1 MSDILILFVIVF
13 FVVLFGLTSIRMLQP
28 NERGIVIRLGKYRRT
43 VGSGITFLIPFL
55 ESIRKVDIREQ
66 VVDIE
71 PQEVITKDNVVV
83 TVDAIVY
90 YEVTDPFKLYYGI
103 ANFRV
108 AVTRLAQTS
117 LRNMIG
123 EMDLDQTLVSRE
135 VINKKLR
142 QTLDDATEKWGVKVT
157 RVEIKRIDPPTDVM
171 QAMHRQMKAERDKR
185 AMILEA
191 EGKKQSAILEAEGQR
206 EAAIK
211 KAEGQAEAI
220 RKVADA
226 KKYEK
231 IAIAEGE
238 GEAIIKVFS
247 SIHQGKP
254 TKDLITLKYL
264 EALSNIAQGQA
275 TKIFIPIEATGILGG
290 LAGIKEIFTG
300 EGRNTTEDK

>member
-1 MSDILILFVIVF
+1 MSEMFILFVIVF

-28 NERGIVIRLGKYRRT
+28 NERGIVVRLGKYRRT

-90 YEVTDPFKLYYGI
+90 YEVTDPFKLYYSI

-157 RVEIKRIDPPTDVM
+157 RVEIKRIDPPADVM

-191 EGKKQSAILEAEGQR
+191 EGKKQAAILEAEGQR

-226 KKYEK
+226 KKYER

-275 TKIFIPIEATGILGG
+275 TKIFLPLEATGILSG
-290 LAGIKEIFTG
+290 LAGIKEIFTE
-300 EGRNTTEDK
+300 EGQKMKEEK

>member
-1 MSDILILFVIVF
+1 MFFVIF
-13 FVVLFGLTSIRMLQP
+13 FVILFGLTSVRMLQP

-43 VGSGITFLIPFL
+43 VGSGITFIIPFF
-55 ESIRKVDIREQ
+55 ESIKKVDIREQ

-90 YEVTDPFKLYYGI
+90 YEVTDPFKLYYSI
-103 ANFRV
+103 ANFKL

-135 VINKKLR
+135 IINKKLR

-157 RVEIKRIDPPTDVM
+157 RVEIKRIDPPSDVM

-211 KAEGQAEAI
+211 KAEGEAEAI

-226 KKYEK
+226 RKYEK

-247 SIHQGKP
+247 AIHQGKP

-264 EALSNIAQGQA
+264 DSLSTIAQGQA
-275 TKIFIPIEATGILGG
+275 TKIFLPFEATGILGG
-290 LAGIKEIFTG
+290 LAGIREIFTE
-300 EGRNTTEDK
+300 EGKKEEVK

>member
-1 MSDILILFVIVF
+1 MSPIILFFVIF
-13 FVVLFGLTSIRMLQP
+13 FVILFGLTSIRMLQP

-43 VGSGITFLIPFL
+43 VGSGITFIIPFF
-55 ESIRKVDIREQ
+55 ESIKKVDIREQ

-90 YEVTDPFKLYYGI
+90 YEVTDPFKLYYSI
-103 ANFRV
+103 ANFKI

-135 VINKKLR
+135 IINKKLR

-157 RVEIKRIDPPTDVM
+157 RVEIKRIDPPSDVM

-211 KAEGQAEAI
+211 KAEGEAEAI

-226 KKYEK
+226 RKYEK

-247 SIHQGKP
+247 AIHQGKP

-264 EALSNIAQGQA
+264 DSLSTIAQGKA
-275 TKIFIPIEATGILGG
+275 TKIFLPLEATGILGG
-290 LAGIKEIFTG
+290 LAGIREIFSE
-300 EGRNTTEDK
+300 EGKQKEEVK

>member
-1 MSDILILFVIVF
+1 MFFVIF
-13 FVVLFGLTSIRMLQP
+13 FVILFGLTSVRMLQP

-43 VGSGITFLIPFL
+43 VGSGITFIIPFF
-55 ESIRKVDIREQ
+55 ESIKKVDIREQ

-90 YEVTDPFKLYYGI
+90 YEVTDPFKLYYSI
-103 ANFRV
+103 ANFKL

-135 VINKKLR
+135 IINKKLR

-157 RVEIKRIDPPTDVM
+157 RVEIKRIDPPSDVM

-211 KAEGQAEAI
+211 KAEGEAEAI

-226 KKYEK
+226 RKYEK

-247 SIHQGKP
+247 AIHQGKP

-264 EALSNIAQGQA
+264 DSLSTIAQGQA
-275 TKIFIPIEATGILGG
+275 TKIFLPFEATGILGG
-290 LAGIKEIFTG
+290 LAGIREIFT
-300 EGRNTTEDK
+300 EERKKEEVK

>member
-1 MSDILILFVIVF
+1 MSNFVILFFLIF
-13 FVVLFGLTSIRMLQP
+13 FVILFGLTSIRMLQP
-28 NERGIVIRLGKYRRT
+28 NERGIVVRLGKYKRT

-55 ESIRKVDIREQ
+55 ETIQKVDIREQ

-90 YEVTDPFKLYYGI
+90 YEVTDPFKLYYSI
-103 ANFRV
+103 ANFRL

-135 VINKKLR
+135 IINKKLR

-157 RVEIKRIDPPTDVM
+157 RVEIKRIDPPSDVM

-238 GEAIIKVFS
+238 GEAIIKVFN

-254 TKDLITLKYL
+254 TMDLITLKYL
-264 EALSNIAQGQA
+264 EALSAIAQGQA
-275 TKIFIPIEATGILGG
+275 TKIFLPIEATGILSG
-290 LAGIKEIFTG
+290 LAGIKEIFSEEKPKK
-300 EGRNTTEDK
+300 EG

>member
-1 MSDILILFVIVF
+1 VSTIIMFFVIF
-13 FVVLFGLTSIRMLQP
+13 FVILFGLTSVRMLQP

-43 VGSGITFLIPFL
+43 VGSGITFIIPFF
-55 ESIRKVDIREQ
+55 ESIKKVDIREQ

-90 YEVTDPFKLYYGI
+90 YEVTDPFKLYYSI
-103 ANFRV
+103 ANFKL

-135 VINKKLR
+135 IINKKLR

-157 RVEIKRIDPPTDVM
+157 RVEIKRIDPPSDVM

-211 KAEGQAEAI
+211 KAEGEAEAI

-226 KKYEK
+226 RKYEK

-247 SIHQGKP
+247 AIHQGKP

-264 EALSNIAQGQA
+264 DSLSTIAQGQA
-275 TKIFIPIEATGILGG
+275 TKIFLPFEATGILGG
-290 LAGIKEIFTG
+290 LAGIREIFTE
-300 EGRNTTEDK
+300 EGKKEEVK

>member
-1 MSDILILFVIVF
+1 VSPIILFFVIF
-13 FVVLFGLTSIRMLQP
+13 FVILFGLTSIRMLQP

-43 VGSGITFLIPFL
+43 VGSGITFIIPFF
-55 ESIRKVDIREQ
+55 ESIKKVDIREQ

-90 YEVTDPFKLYYGI
+90 YEVTDPFKLYYSI
-103 ANFRV
+103 ANFKI

-135 VINKKLR
+135 IINKKLR

-157 RVEIKRIDPPTDVM
+157 RVEIKRIDPPSDVM

-211 KAEGQAEAI
+211 KAEGEAEAI

-226 KKYEK
+226 RKYEK

-247 SIHQGKP
+247 AIHQGKP

-264 EALSNIAQGQA
+264 DSLSTIAQGKA
-275 TKIFIPIEATGILGG
+275 TKIFLPLEATGILGG
-290 LAGIKEIFTG
+290 LAGIREIFSE
-300 EGRNTTEDK
+300 EGKQKEEVK

>member
-1 MSDILILFVIVF
+1 MSDTLILFVIVF

-157 RVEIKRIDPPTDVM
+157 RVEIKRIDPPADVM

-275 TKIFIPIEATGILGG
+275 TKIFLPIEATGILSG
-290 LAGIKEIFTG
+290 LAGIKEIFSEEERKIT
-300 EGRNTTEDK
+300 EGK

>member
-1 MSDILILFVIVF
+1 MFFVIF
-13 FVVLFGLTSIRMLQP
+13 FVILFGLTSVRMLQP

-43 VGSGITFLIPFL
+43 VGSGITFIIPFF
-55 ESIRKVDIREQ
+55 ESIKKVDIREQ

-90 YEVTDPFKLYYGI
+90 YEVTDPFKLYYSI
-103 ANFRV
+103 ANFKL

-135 VINKKLR
+135 IINKKLR

-157 RVEIKRIDPPTDVM
+157 RVEIKRIDPPSDVM

-211 KAEGQAEAI
+211 KAEGEAEAI

-226 KKYEK
+226 RKYEK

-247 SIHQGKP
+247 AIHQGKP

-264 EALSNIAQGQA
+264 DSLSTIAQGQA
-275 TKIFIPIEATGILGG
+275 TKIFLPFEATGILGG
-290 LAGIKEIFTG
+290 LAGIKEIFTE
-300 EGRNTTEDK
+300 EGKKEEVK

>member
-1 MSDILILFVIVF
+1 MSNLMIFVVIF
-13 FVVLFGLTSIRMLQP
+13 FVLLFGLTSIRMLQP
-28 NERGIVIRLGKYRRT
+28 NERGIVVRLGKYRRT

-55 ESIRKVDIREQ
+55 EAIRKVDIREQ

-90 YEVTDPFKLYYGI
+90 YEVTDPFKLYYSI
-103 ANFRV
+103 ANFKL

-157 RVEIKRIDPPTDVM
+157 RVEIKRIDPPSDVM

-220 RKVADA
+220 KKVADA

-264 EALSNIAQGQA
+264 EALSIISQGQA
-275 TKIFIPIEATGILGG
+275 TKIFLPIEATGVLGG
-290 LAGIKEIFTG
+290 LAGIKEIFSS
-300 EGRNTTEDK
+300 EEQRIKEEK

>member
-1 MSDILILFVIVF
+1 MSTIIMFFVIF
-13 FVVLFGLTSIRMLQP
+13 FVILFGLTSVRMLQP

-43 VGSGITFLIPFL
+43 VGSGITFIIPFF
-55 ESIRKVDIREQ
+55 ESIKKVDIREQ

-90 YEVTDPFKLYYGI
+90 YEVTDPFKLYYSI
-103 ANFRV
+103 ANFKL

-135 VINKKLR
+135 IINKKLR

-157 RVEIKRIDPPTDVM
+157 RVEIKRIDPPSDVM

-211 KAEGQAEAI
+211 KAEGEAEAI

-226 KKYEK
+226 RKYEK

-247 SIHQGKP
+247 AIHQGKP

-264 EALSNIAQGQA
+264 DSLSTIAQGQA
-275 TKIFIPIEATGILGG
+275 TKIFLPFEATGILGG
-290 LAGIKEIFTG
+290 LAGIREIFTE
-300 EGRNTTEDK
+300 EGKKEEVK

>member
-1 MSDILILFVIVF
+1 MSTIIMFFVIF
-13 FVVLFGLTSIRMLQP
+13 FVILFGLTSVRMLQP

-43 VGSGITFLIPFL
+43 VGSGITFIIPFF
-55 ESIRKVDIREQ
+55 ESIKKVDIREQ

-90 YEVTDPFKLYYGI
+90 YEVTDPFKLYYSI
-103 ANFRV
+103 ANFKL

-135 VINKKLR
+135 IINKKLR

-157 RVEIKRIDPPTDVM
+157 RVEIKRIDPPSDVM

-211 KAEGQAEAI
+211 KAEGEAEAI

-226 KKYEK
+226 RKYEK

-247 SIHQGKP
+247 AIHQGKP

-264 EALSNIAQGQA
+264 DSLSTIAQGQA
-275 TKIFIPIEATGILGG
+275 TKIFLPFEATGILGG
-290 LAGIKEIFTG
+290 LAGIREIFT
-300 EGRNTTEDK
+300 EERKKEEVK

>member
-1 MSDILILFVIVF
+1 
-13 FVVLFGLTSIRMLQP
+13 MLQP

-43 VGSGITFLIPFL
+43 VGSGITFIIPFF
-55 ESIRKVDIREQ
+55 ESIKKVDIREQ

-90 YEVTDPFKLYYGI
+90 YEVTDPFKLYYSI
-103 ANFRV
+103 ANFKI

-135 VINKKLR
+135 IINKKLR

-157 RVEIKRIDPPTDVM
+157 RVEIKRIDPPSDVM

-211 KAEGQAEAI
+211 KAEGEAEAI

-226 KKYEK
+226 RKYEK

-247 SIHQGKP
+247 AIHQGKP

-264 EALSNIAQGQA
+264 DSLSTIAQGKA
-275 TKIFIPIEATGILGG
+275 TKIFLPLEATGILGG
-290 LAGIKEIFTG
+290 LAGIREIFSE
-300 EGRNTTEDK
+300 EGKQKEEVK

>member
-1 MSDILILFVIVF
+1 MSNLMIFVVIF
-13 FVVLFGLTSIRMLQP
+13 FVLLFGLTSIRMLQP
-28 NERGIVIRLGKYRRT
+28 NERGIVIRLGKYKRT

-55 ESIRKVDIREQ
+55 EAIRKVDIREQ

-90 YEVTDPFKLYYGI
+90 YEVTDPFKLYYSI
-103 ANFRV
+103 ANFKV

-157 RVEIKRIDPPTDVM
+157 RVEIKRIDPPSDVM

-220 RKVADA
+220 KKVADA

-264 EALSNIAQGQA
+264 EALSIISQGQA
-275 TKIFIPIEATGILGG
+275 TKIFLPIEATGILGG
-290 LAGIKEIFTG
+290 LAGIKEIFSS
-300 EGRNTTEDK
+300 EEQKMKEEK

>member
-1 MSDILILFVIVF
+1 MFFVIF
-13 FVVLFGLTSIRMLQP
+13 FVILFGLTSVRMLQP

-43 VGSGITFLIPFL
+43 VGSGITFIIPFF
-55 ESIRKVDIREQ
+55 ESIKKVDIREQ

-90 YEVTDPFKLYYGI
+90 YEVTDPFKLYYSI
-103 ANFRV
+103 ANFKL

-135 VINKKLR
+135 IINKKLR

-157 RVEIKRIDPPTDVM
+157 RVEIKRIDPPSDVM

-211 KAEGQAEAI
+211 KAEGEAEAI

-226 KKYEK
+226 RKYEK

-247 SIHQGKP
+247 AIHQGKP

-264 EALSNIAQGQA
+264 DSLSTIAQGQA
-275 TKIFIPIEATGILGG
+275 TKIFLPFEATGILGG
-290 LAGIKEIFTG
+290 LAGIKEIFT
-300 EGRNTTEDK
+300 EERKKEEVK